1 MINNP
6 YREQYRDAVENR
18 LGLNDADLRRSQ
30 SALMVDLYYA
40 LDEALGRIYELEQ
53 TLEGREY
60 PADREDELVP
70 VGDREWNE

>member
-1 MINNP
+1 MVTNP
-6 YREQYRDAVENR
+6 YKDEYRRLVDSPPSSRTEREVAY
-18 LGLNDADLRRSQ
+18 GH
-30 SALMVDLYYA
+30 MMIDLYHA

-60 PADREDELVP
+60 PAEREDELVP